1 MSTSIDD
8 ITQQQRPHNKL
19 STPLGRFIDGL
30 TYKKI
35 AICVIFFIVTSA
47 GYFWVAA
54 GGPNGLD
61 KKAGDSFLECLY
73 FSIITFTT
81 VGYGDLT
88 PIGWGRLIAGVE
100 VMGGLCLTALLIGKI
115 ASERQSALLL
125 LIYTSDQQRRVSG
138 FSNDL
143 GQLAESLKSDK
154 ASKES
159 VEKCLTLTEGLQAY
173 LIFQSHQGRLA
184 DFGNGSAL
192 RQLYRMMHAFLS
204 SLLDVLN
211 TSVLDPKL
219 EVGLLKSAR
228 RIGRLASIMESF
240 HMSDGSAWATIG
252 LIRAKLGKIDSWE
265 RGAVTPRRLEQ
276 VYALVPPKP
285 WPRHFHKAASAK
297 IGISNSLFRNC
308 MSELI
313 KQGRI

>member
-1 MSTSIDD
+1 
-8 ITQQQRPHNKL
+8 
-19 STPLGRFIDGL
+19 
-30 TYKKI
+30 
-35 AICVIFFIVTSA
+35 
-47 GYFWVAA
+47 
-54 GGPNGLD
+54 
-61 KKAGDSFLECLY
+61 
-73 FSIITFTT
+73 
-81 VGYGDLT
+81 
-88 PIGWGRLIAGVE
+88 
-100 VMGGLCLTALLIGKI
+100 MGGLCLTALLIGKI

-125 LIYTSDQQRRVSG
+125 LIYTGDQQRRVSG

-192 RQLYRMMHAFLS
+192 RELYRMMHAFLS

-240 HMSDGSAWATIG
+240 HMSDGSARARRISCAG
-252 LIRAKLGKIDSWE
+252 LNSAHISVRKANVVRKFLLGQARCEPKLSD
-265 RGAVTPRRLEQ
+265 PL
-276 VYALVPPKP
+276 
-285 WPRHFHKAASAK
+285 
-297 IGISNSLFRNC
+297 
-308 MSELI
+308 SEL
-313 KQGRI
+313 